1 MREGIKELAK
11 KYKDELI
18 KIRHH
23 FHAHPEPS
31 FEEYETTKYIA
42 ERLKE
47 YGVDEIKVGCG
58 GKEVG
63 VIATIKGK
71 AEKPM
76 IALRADIDALKMKEE
91 NEELPYRSCNEGVM
105 HACGHDAHA
114 AILLITAK
122 LLNDIKE
129 DLPGSVRLIFQPAE
143 EIGSGAEAIIK
154 AGGLDGVD
162 AIAGLHVWSYLP
174 SGVLGF
180 RKGPFFAAV
189 DEIEIKVKGKGGHGA
204 APQFAVDPVV
214 IASNIV
220 LALQTIVSREIDP
233 LDSAV
238 ITIGKIEGGTAF
250 NIIPEE
256 ALLVG
261 TVRTFIPETREKVI
275 SRIGELSSGIAK
287 AMKGDAEFID
297 NYSTPAL
304 INDPDFTEFAINLAK
319 DLFGED
325 RVIAEVEKNM
335 GGEDFALYLERVPGT
350 FFLLGTGDE
359 KKGTDHPHHNPF
371 FNVDDDALPIGV
383 ELFANIV
390 YEFLRGGYK

>member
-1 MREGIKELAK
+1 MRDRIKGLVE

-76 IALRADIDALKMKEE
+76 IALRADIDALRMREE
-91 NEELPYRSCNEGVM
+91 NKELPYRSRNEGVM

-122 LLNDIKE
+122 LLSDIKE

-174 SGVLGF
+174 SGILGF

-189 DEIEIKVKGKGGHGA
+189 DEIEIKVRGKGGHGA

-220 LALQTIVSREIDP
+220 LALQTIVSREVDP

-350 FFLLGTGDE
+350 FLLLGTGNE
-359 KKGTDHPHHNPF
+359 KKGTDRPHHNPF